1 MAILSCSAY
10 AQNLDTLQQKVSYS
24 IGVDLGRS
32 IKKQNLDLEVAAI
45 SQGLQDGYNG
55 APTLISDEQMKEI
68 LTTFQKDY
76 MSKKKA
82 EMDKL
87 AQQNLDK
94 GQAFLASNKQ
104 KPGVVTL
111 DNGLQY
117 KIITQ
122 GKGEKPGPTDTV
134 TVNYTGTLIDG
145 RIFDSSEKQGHPIS
159 FQVDQVIKGWT
170 EVLQLMPAGSKW
182 EVYIPADLAYGK
194 QPVGAMIGPNETLIF
209 TIELISTQ
217 KK

>member
-1 MAILSCSAY
+1 M
-10 AQNLDTLQQKVSYS
+10 
-24 IGVDLGRS
+24 
-32 IKKQNLDLEVAAI
+32 
-45 SQGLQDGYNG
+45 
-55 APTLISDEQMKEI
+55 
-68 LTTFQKDY
+68 
-76 MSKKKA
+76 
-82 EMDKL
+82 
-87 AQQNLDK
+87 
-94 GQAFLASNKQ
+94 
-104 KPGVVTL
+104 
-111 DNGLQY
+111 QY